1 MTNTSKLIYAKSYKG
16 KEKIF
21 VGDTHSLQI
30 THTRTALL
38 QTRHGNLLLNDV
50 LVVPNLKK
58 YFFSI
63 SQLTNDNSCF

>member
-30 THTRTALL
+30 THTRTILL
-38 QTRHGNLLLNDV
+38 QTPHGNLRLNDV
-50 LVVPNLKK
+50 LVILNLKK
-58 YFFSI
+58 YLLSV
-63 SQLTNDNSCF
+63 SQLINDNSCF